1 LVFVGQQLVASD
13 LSYLSVAK
21 LMPYLFLMGLQYSVP
36 PTILFSVCCVYGRIS
51 ADNEII
57 ALKSGGISPMC
68 IFRPAIVLGFLL
80 SVPSVWIND
89 MAVSWAK
96 PTIERVILRSLEEII
111 YKGLSS
117 KKAYNSEKGFA
128 IHVQDVKDRWLIKP
142 NIWMQSDNQLT
153 TIIAERA
160 KISIDPEKDKMI
172 IELVDSLVVLL
183 DGSGQKEIR
192 TPGSEPFEM
201 PLNLANKNGAS
212 SVRPAHYSIGQIPA
226 ELARQN
232 GLNDRRR
239 EKLATRQAIALA
251 SGRYVSLNDDAARLI
266 AAEMSNTDN
275 RLARLKTEPMR
286 RWSQGFS
293 CLAFV
298 WIGVPMAVLIRSARD
313 NGLAS
318 KEKLNDTTS
327 FIAVSKFIWA
337 DKAIVKAL
345 VIIAAVASFGLN
357 FPITTAL
364 MAVNVFKLDAAG
376 YGLLSSTIA
385 IGALFGG
392 LISANRNTRVPIT
405 KLASTALIF
414 GLWQIG
420 AGFSPNI
427 IIYSSML
434 ALSGLFALL
443 TTIAI
448 NSLIQN
454 HSPYAI
460 RGKILGIYT
469 VIFSG
474 GMALGG
480 PLIGFVADLLGPK
493 NTLKLGGTLIVLIS
507 FLVIYSSLDSGLFK
521 SREKR

>member
-1 LVFVGQQLVASD
+1 MKFNGVITPKAWSGTFKVSLKRTFLSWSFRHYRRFAIGALVMNLGTWMNRIAQDWLIIQLTGSGLSLGIITGLQFAPAIFFSFYGGGLGDRHDKKKIMSICSSFIAISGLVLAFFVYKDMHNVWIVYTFALVVGTFASIDMPIRHSLMSD
-13 LSYLSVAK
+13 LVGESN
-21 LMPYLFLMGLQYSVP
+21 VP
-36 PTILFSVCCVYGRIS
+36 N
-51 ADNEII
+51 A
-57 ALKSGGISPMC
+57 
-68 IFRPAIVLGFLL
+68 
-80 SVPSVWIND
+80 
-89 MAVSWAK
+89 
-96 PTIERVILRSLEEII
+96 
-111 YKGLSS
+111 
-117 KKAYNSEKGFA
+117 
-128 IHVQDVKDRWLIKP
+128 
-142 NIWMQSDNQLT
+142 
-153 TIIAERA
+153 
-160 KISIDPEKDKMI
+160 
-172 IELVDSLVVLL
+172 
-183 DGSGQKEIR
+183 
-192 TPGSEPFEM
+192 
-201 PLNLANKNGAS
+201 
-212 SVRPAHYSIGQIPA
+212 
-226 ELARQN
+226 
-232 GLNDRRR
+232 
-239 EKLATRQAIALA
+239 
-251 SGRYVSLNDDAARLI
+251 VSLNSVNFNFARI
-266 AAEMSNTDN
+266 IGPT
-275 RLARLKTEPMR
+275 LAGITVHTL
-286 RWSQGFS
+286 
-293 CLAFV
+293 
-298 WIGVPMAVLIRSARD
+298 GVPAALLASTSCYIFFAVLIRSARD

-318 KEKLNDTTS
+318 KEKVNDTTS

-420 AGFSPNI
+420 AGFSTNI